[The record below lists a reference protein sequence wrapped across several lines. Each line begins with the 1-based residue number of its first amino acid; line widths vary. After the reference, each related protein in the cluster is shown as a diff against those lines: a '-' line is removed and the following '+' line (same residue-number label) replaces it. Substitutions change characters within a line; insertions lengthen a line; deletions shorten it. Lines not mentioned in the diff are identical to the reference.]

1 MQGLEE
7 LYFTEEQR
15 EINLVITAVR
25 NTHFI
30 VYWYFEGNTNLHNGD
45 VIVPVGGIEFFMYD
59 DSCKI
64 MNSSIR
70 IGVSGARPHSD
81 IVRIIPVDRKLL
93 LFMLCTQSMEFY
105 IVNSKGNLVRNI
117 MYVYIHSVIKEVW
130 NLL

>member
-1 MQGLEE
+1 
-7 LYFTEEQR
+7 
-15 EINLVITAVR
+15 
-25 NTHFI
+25 
-30 VYWYFEGNTNLHNGD
+30 
-45 VIVPVGGIEFFMYD
+45 MYD